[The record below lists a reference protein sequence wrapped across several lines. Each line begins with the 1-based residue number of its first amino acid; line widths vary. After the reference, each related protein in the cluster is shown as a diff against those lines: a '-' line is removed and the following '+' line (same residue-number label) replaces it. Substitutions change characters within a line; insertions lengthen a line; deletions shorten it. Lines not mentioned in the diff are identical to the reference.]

1 MLHGKIQDPTAL
13 PRLGGQPAFRRSIFA
28 EAKVLMQRA
37 ALNAAVA
44 ARHSDLG
51 RAADSRSGASAL
63 EPAAVSSGPCRMT
76 RGRPCN
82 SSPRT
87 TLRYSANALRAEGD
101 VESPGLST
109 RTGWKSEGRRETVQL
124 SGWQGQPLGTAAGL
138 PCARR
143 LPESGDWKR
152 CHGSESDGTITGPYR
167 KRASPRLRRPHVLSC
182 RLDLHHVCLTLRSI
196 ARLREEVTLF
206 RERNSTESA
215 LFHRVMENFQGGAPV
230 CRERC
235 MCNAN

>member
-28 EAKVLMQRA
+28 EAKALLQRA

-51 RAADSRSGASAL
+51 RAADSKSGALAL
-63 EPAAVSSGPCRMT
+63 EPTAVLSGPCRMT

-82 SSPRT
+82 SSLRT

-109 RTGWKSEGRRETVQL
+109 REQVRQRAGKARADGRRCDFRAGRANH
-124 SGWQGQPLGTAAGL
+124 SGPPPAFRVRGACWRAGCSARPVRRAGTGNVAMGAK
-138 PCARR
+138 AT
-143 LPESGDWKR
+143 EQS
-152 CHGSESDGTITGPYR
+152 
-167 KRASPRLRRPHVLSC
+167 
-182 RLDLHHVCLTLRSI
+182 LDPT
-196 ARLREEVTLF
+196 A
-206 RERNSTESA
+206 N
-215 LFHRVMENFQGGAPV
+215 APV
-230 CRERC
+230 HDSADRTSFHVDLICI
-235 MCNAN
+235 MYA